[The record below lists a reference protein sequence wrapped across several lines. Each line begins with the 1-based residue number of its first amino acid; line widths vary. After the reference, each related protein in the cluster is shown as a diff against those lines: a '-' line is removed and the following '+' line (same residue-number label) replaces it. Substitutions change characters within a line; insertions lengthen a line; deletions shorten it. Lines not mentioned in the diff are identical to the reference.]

1 MGLNPRIKKE
11 WLEKY
16 MTLNNL
22 IFDHQNLIL
31 LRRFFIYCFDLS
43 SSSSTLSS
51 KSYSSSS
58 RLFIEICSPSEPK
71 KFPIFPTPVSMI
83 YPSCKSSH
91 LFIFFTT
98 SSKSSTLKLRIGLYP
113 LESSNG
119 LVVCFKNILILLESF
134 N

>member
-1 MGLNPRIKKE
+1 VLRDLNPRIKKE
-11 WLEKY
+11 SLI
-16 MTLNNL
+16 NDL
-22 IFDHQNLIL
+22 IFDYQNLIL

-51 KSYSSSS
+51 KTYSSSS
-58 RLFIEICSPSEPK
+58 RLFIEMCSPSEPK
-71 KFPIFPTPVSMI
+71 KFPIFPKRVSMI

-113 LESSNG
+113 FESSNG
-119 LVVCFKNILILLESF
+119 LVVYFKKILILLESF
-134 N
+134 S